1 MSMPA
6 FKKLVDEIKSEVQQ
20 IDPEEFQRMRQA
32 GEDFEIIDVR
42 EKEES
47 EEGMIP
53 GAVSLPRGILESQID
68 EVTTD
73 FDRKIVCYCDGGSRS
88 VIRCIH
94 PDGRSS
100 GPYTRGEGWRDRRAL
115 GWR

>member
-32 GEDFEIIDVR
+32 GEDFDIIDVR

-47 EEGMIP
+47 EEGTIP
-53 GAVSLPRGILESQID
+53 GAVSLPRGILEAQID

-88 VIRCIH
+88 VLAVYMLKRM
-94 PDGRSS
+94 GFKNASS
-100 GPYTRGEGWRDRRAL
+100 LMGGYRA
-115 GWR
+115 WIARNR